1 MQKMIRAWFKYLIF
15 AGIFGCCV
23 NLIYLALPV
32 YIMVVYD
39 RVLFSFTRVSLYALG
54 AGVLLCLI
62 FMAVLDYLKQK
73 MMALAGR
80 DLGVRMRSGVI
91 AGMFQGTDYDR
102 GLRDL
107 EILRTGVVE
116 GKLIYVLDLPWIG
129 LYLWGLVIIH
139 PLIGAVAGGAVFIS
153 LVAQIL
159 LRLLENR
166 QYTLADVA
174 RYANESRIKNFLSG
188 RRLIKG
194 MGMLPAVQERF
205 EKQDQKVA
213 HAADKGQGAH
223 AFIGSLTGIIHLI
236 GLAGVFTAGAYVFFS
251 DQITGGAIFASVL
264 MAVRLFYPFQH
275 SLDNMR
281 AAIEA
286 QGAYRR
292 LKAFVKIDQAKSQ
305 FSLPDPKGSLSVE
318 QAGLTINGKSV
329 LTNISVDLAPGEF
342 LGVLG
347 PACAGKTSLCRMIL
361 GILPMARGKVCL
373 DGAEIGLWPKK
384 ELGSYVGY
392 VSQEPVLFEVSVAE
406 NIARLGQVDPDKVI
420 RAAKK
425 AGIHEMV
432 LKLPNGYD
440 TKIEQNGTNLAASQK
455 QLLCLARAV
464 YGDPKL
470 VVMDEPHTFLDE
482 NGFKLLVGC
491 LNQLKQEK
499 TTVVMVTDKTN
510 LLAGSDKILVVKEG
524 QAAMYGP
531 AGDVLARLQGQQPQQ
546 TAGV

>member
-1 MQKMIRAWFKYLIF
+1 MQKMIRAWLKYLIF
-15 AGIFGCCV
+15 AAIFGCCV

-39 RVLFSFTRVSLYALG
+39 RVLFSFTRASLYALG
-54 AGVLLCLI
+54 AGVLICLF

-73 MMALAGR
+73 MMAQAGR
-80 DLGVRMRSGVI
+80 ELEVRMRSAVI
-91 AGMFQGTDYDR
+91 ACMFQGAGYDR

-116 GKLIYVLDLPWIG
+116 GKLFYILDLPWVG

-153 LVAQIL
+153 VVAQIL
-159 LRLLENR
+159 LRLFENR
-166 QYTLADVA
+166 QYILADVA
-174 RYANESRIKNFLSG
+174 LHANERRIKNLLFG
-188 RRLIKG
+188 RRIIQG
-194 MGMLPAVQERF
+194 MGMLPAVQEKF
-205 EKQDQKVA
+205 EKQDQKA
-213 HAADKGQGAH
+213 GWTAQKAESAH
-223 AFIGSLTGIIHLI
+223 AFIGSLTGMIHLI

-251 DQITGGAIFASVL
+251 EQITGGAIFATVL
-264 MAVRLFYPFQH
+264 MAVRLFLPFQH
-275 SLDNMR
+275 SLENMR
-281 AAIEA
+281 AAIET

-292 LKAFVKIDQAKSQ
+292 LKAFVKIDPLKPQ
-305 FSLPDPKGSLSVE
+305 FSLPDPKGSLAVE
-318 QAGLTINGKSV
+318 QAGLTMAGKAV
-329 LTNISVDLAPGEF
+329 LTNISLDLAPGEF

-361 GILPMARGKVCL
+361 GILPLARGKVCL
-373 DGAEIGLWPKK
+373 DGAEIRLWPKK
-384 ELGSYVGY
+384 ELGRYVGY
-392 VSQEPVLFEVSVAE
+392 MSQEPVLFEASVAE
-406 NIARLGQVDPDKVI
+406 NIARLEQIDSDKVI
-420 RAAKK
+420 QAAKK
-425 AGIHEMV
+425 AGIHEMI

-440 TKIEQNGTNLAASQK
+440 TQIEQNGANLAASQK
-455 QLLCLARAV
+455 QLLCLARAI
-464 YGDPKL
+464 YGAPKF

-510 LLAGSDKILVVKEG
+510 LLAGSNKILVVKEG

-531 AGDVLARLQGQQPQQ
+531 AGEVLARLQGQQSQQ